1 MLSLAGS
8 AGLATAGPAQPAA
21 VDEAAV
27 LARIHALQAQ
37 PDAAQADWLR
47 GWLDYRSRARRPPCC
62 GCARGGARG
71 GARAGTQ
78 ARAQARARA
87 GREAC
92 AEARREGGVRGGTQA
107 RRHAGARAH
116 ARASAGTCR

>member
-47 GWLDYRSRARRPPCC
+47 GWLDYRSRARRLAS
-62 GCARGGARG
+62 ARLLPRQPRRRVRCEERRDAHGGGAAHRRRVERS
-71 GARAGTQ
+71 AR
-78 ARAQARARA
+78 
-87 GREAC
+87 
-92 AEARREGGVRGGTQA
+92 
-107 RRHAGARAH
+107 
-116 ARASAGTCR
+116 

>member
-47 GWLDYRSRARRPPCC
+47 GCDSPASRARRPLEE
-62 GCARGGARG
+62 ARTDIDLPRYPIA
-71 GARAGTQ
+71 AA
-78 ARAQARARA
+78 AQAAI
-87 GREAC
+87 G
-92 AEARREGGVRGGTQA
+92 
-107 RRHAGARAH
+107 
-116 ARASAGTCR
+116 